1 MAYSISQQP
10 SLYAPAY
17 NDQIYVVTSSNN
29 GQTNFN
35 YIAQVYIG
43 SDIITLKAPANPTYG
58 SGVFN
63 IGRIIENYVNS
74 DIDRTALSFQTNAN
88 SYKEYYVRFGEEFG
102 STIVQYLNRTQ
113 TVVKYVWNGVLDFLE
128 AQTYNQDSYTMEGSG
143 AWLTR
148 FTGARNQLTGD
159 YSWLYWL
166 ADGSNSLLLSH
177 IDIKS
182 YTSADALIKSCGV
195 TNTLSSSGVVGNHFA
210 RFSTGKEQL
219 NAIPAALR
227 YGTQPIIAS
236 NAAYYKV
243 EFQTST
249 SGVISSTIQYN
260 IVDADC
266 KYSNYRLHFLN
277 DSGGFESFNFTK
289 LSRKETDINRL
300 QYKAPV
306 GALTSASAFG
316 YAVKDRGDRQYFI
329 SSKDTIKIKSDWLT
343 DLEMV
348 MLRQLVESPE
358 IYLDD
363 STYGLISVTCSATKF
378 DTKTILNNKV
388 FNLEL
393 DIQYGFDR
401 YRQRY

>member
-1 MAYSISQQP
+1 M
-10 SLYAPAY
+10 
-17 NDQIYVVTSSNN
+17 
-29 GQTNFN
+29 
-35 YIAQVYIG
+35 
-43 SDIITLKAPANPTYG
+43 K
-58 SGVFN
+58 
-63 IGRIIENYVNS
+63 
-74 DIDRTALSFQTNAN
+74 
-88 SYKEYYVRFGEEFG
+88 
-102 STIVQYLNRTQ
+102 
-113 TVVKYVWNGVLDFLE
+113 
-128 AQTYNQDSYTMEGSG
+128 
-143 AWLTR
+143 
-148 FTGARNQLTGD
+148 
-159 YSWLYWL
+159 
-166 ADGSNSLLLSH
+166 
-177 IDIKS
+177 
-182 YTSADALIKSCGV
+182 
-195 TNTLSSSGVVGNHFA
+195 
-210 RFSTGKEQL
+210 
-219 NAIPAALR
+219 

-236 NAAYYKV
+236 NAAYYTV
-243 EFQTST
+243 DFQDSS

-260 IVDADC
+260 ITDADC

-289 LSRKETDINRL
+289 LSSKSTDINRL

-363 STYGLISVTCSATKF
+363 STYGLISVTCSATRF

>member
-1 MAYSISQQP
+1 MI
-10 SLYAPAY
+10 
-17 NDQIYVVTSSNN
+17 N
-29 GQTNFN
+29 
-35 YIAQVYIG
+35 
-43 SDIITLKAPANPTYG
+43 
-58 SGVFN
+58 
-63 IGRIIENYVNS
+63 
-74 DIDRTALSFQTNAN
+74 
-88 SYKEYYVRFGEEFG
+88 
-102 STIVQYLNRTQ
+102 
-113 TVVKYVWNGVLDFLE
+113 
-128 AQTYNQDSYTMEGSG
+128 
-143 AWLTR
+143 
-148 FTGARNQLTGD
+148 
-159 YSWLYWL
+159 
-166 ADGSNSLLLSH
+166 
-177 IDIKS
+177 
-182 YTSADALIKSCGV
+182 
-195 TNTLSSSGVVGNHFA
+195 
-210 RFSTGKEQL
+210 
-219 NAIPAALR
+219 
-227 YGTQPIIAS
+227 
-236 NAAYYKV
+236 
-243 EFQTST
+243 
-249 SGVISSTIQYN
+249 N

-300 QYKAPV
+300 QYKAPI

-393 DIQYGFDR
+393 DIQYSFDR